1 LVSLSGSTRP
11 NARHLIPNYRLEYAL
26 RVNLMKH
33 ASIDQ
38 LKVLIDSLDDV
49 SLNISGRI
57 EVLQKIR
64 QSAASL
70 YFNRSNNTVG
80 HSEQIDV
87 MVLEAIEVAL
97 LPVERESSGHINTGL
112 SPAAGYIQP

>member
-1 LVSLSGSTRP
+1 M
-11 NARHLIPNYRLEYAL
+11 NARHLLPNYRLEYAL

-38 LKVLIDSLDDV
+38 LKVLIDSLDDI

-64 QSAASL
+64 QSAAGF
-70 YFNRSNNTVG
+70 YINGSNNSVD
-80 HSEQIDV
+80 HCNRIDA

-97 LPVERESSGHINTGL
+97 LPFEREPFGHSCADPL
-112 SPAAGYIQP
+112 PAAEYIQP